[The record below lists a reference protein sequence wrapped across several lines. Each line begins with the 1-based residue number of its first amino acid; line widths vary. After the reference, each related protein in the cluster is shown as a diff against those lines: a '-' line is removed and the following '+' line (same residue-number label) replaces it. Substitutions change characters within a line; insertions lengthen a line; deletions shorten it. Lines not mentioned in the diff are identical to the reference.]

1 VSKLLQAIQ
10 QAVKESESFFGSFA
24 FGRDDSGTQTGE
36 VFISVADGQESGTP
50 EVGSGVLVLEKKSKV
65 QFVTLTELVGKRT
78 SMGVNYTLWKFV
90 NETQNLKK

>member
-1 VSKLLQAIQ
+1 MSKLLEAIQ
-10 QAVKESESFFGSFA
+10 EAVKESESFYGSFA

-50 EVGSGVLVLEKKSKV
+50 ETGSGVLVLEKKSKIQV
-65 QFVTLTELVGKRT
+65 VKLTELVGKRT

-90 NETQNLKK
+90 NETALLKK

>member
-1 VSKLLQAIQ
+1 MSKLLQAIQ
-10 QAVKESESFFGSFA
+10 EAVKESESFFGSFA
-24 FGRDDSGTQTGE
+24 FGRSDDGSLNGE

-65 QFVTLTELVGKRT
+65 QFVSLTELVGKRT